1 MPHFYE
7 RNIIEIKEEYTTFL
21 INIITPFL
29 YEGIKS
35 FYNYAQE
42 SHIQLLEKGK
52 IDNTIKSPGVLKLFQ
67 ACLKE
72 VPSLNDYAIET
83 ETNRIKEK
91 SKCSEWFDDLVKAV
105 IKSNIVLLTFTA
117 DNNKSDIV
125 NDKYHERINV
135 KNFIHKCYIEC
146 ARIIY
151 NYPELF
157 WHDYPSIEI
166 KRNQRETFNLMER
179 AIREAIRKILPI
191 KMILKEFLK
200 NDYIPDNNG
209 ITNKISESHYMN
221 IKSMIDRDL
230 HNVPQEQEQL
240 ENHEHNN
247 IIEHHNDIQN
257 EYKEINDDK
266 IMEQMDD
273 INKQIKQSND
283 FDNSDNSD
291 NSDSSSEMLDNNGNS
306 KGNSEGNSEDNSENI
321 NNNDIFCSNE
331 NINDNKSNGPII
343 NKNINKNINDNKE
356 NNNTHN
362 LYPKKKITGHAKKL
376 WDNVLDEN
384 NINNPKNNKETFFNK
399 YTN

>member
-42 SHIQLLEKGK
+42 SHSQLLEKSK
-52 IDNTIKSPGVLKLFQ
+52 HNEAIKSPGVLKLFQ

-91 SKCSEWFDDLVKAV
+91 SKCSEWFDDLVKAT

-117 DNNKSDIV
+117 DENKSDIV
-125 NDKYHERINV
+125 SDKYHERINV
-135 KNFIHKCYIEC
+135 KVFIHKCYIEC

-157 WHDYPSIEI
+157 WHEYPSIEI
-166 KRNQRETFNLMER
+166 KRNQRETFNLIER
-179 AIREAIRKILPI
+179 AIKEAIRKMLPI

-200 NDYIPDNNG
+200 NDYVPDNNN
-209 ITNKISESHYMN
+209 ISNKISESHYLN

-230 HNVPQEQEQL
+230 NNPAPTMVQINKVNPDI
-240 ENHEHNN
+240 ENYGDDVENG
-247 IIEHHNDIQN
+247 
-257 EYKEINDDK
+257 YKEINDDK
-266 IMEQMDD
+266 IMEQMDNID
-273 INKQIKQSND
+273 KQ
-283 FDNSDNSD
+283 
-291 NSDSSSEMLDNNGNS
+291 LDNVNVDDS
-306 KGNSEGNSEDNSENI
+306 AD
-321 NNNDIFCSNE
+321 
-331 NINDNKSNGPII
+331 DNKSIS
-343 NKNINKNINDNKE
+343 NKDIFYSSKDSKDSKDNKSSSDIE
-356 NNNTHN
+356 QPN
-362 LYPKKKITGHAKKL
+362 LNPKKKLTGHARKM
-376 WDNVLDEN
+376 LDKALGEYVSKS
-384 NINNPKNNKETFFNK
+384 PKQDKPNKQTFFNK